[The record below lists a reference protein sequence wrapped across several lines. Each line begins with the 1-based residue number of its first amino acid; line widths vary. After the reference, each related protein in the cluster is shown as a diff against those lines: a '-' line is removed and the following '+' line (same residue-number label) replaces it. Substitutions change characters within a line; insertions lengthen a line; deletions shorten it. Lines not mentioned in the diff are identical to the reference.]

1 MEEVS
6 TLIQSDTCHMV
17 YLTNIQTTQ
26 KTVMLF
32 RNISYSVY

>member
-6 TLIQSDTCHMV
+6 TLIHSDTCYMV
-17 YLTNIQTTQ
+17 YLTNIQRTQ
-26 KTVMLF
+26 KTAMLF